1 MSDRSPSALALG
13 GECRGAFRG
22 LQLGARLVRADVEAA
37 KRPPSKRNKAATTA
51 NGAGKVSA
59 DVDTS
64 EV

>member
-1 MSDRSPSALALG
+1 MSAS
-13 GECRGAFRG
+13 GAFRG
-22 LQLGARLVRADVEAA
+22 FHVGARLVRADVEAA